1 MAELDEN
8 AIDALLKKQEE
19 AKKREDGTAEP
30 EVILDRSHFK
40 KEGVDKLASK
50 LSKSSYKKFKGIKKL
65 FMDPTFTNYDV
76 SFNDFD
82 FTLDLTKEEYED
94 NKEEYH
100 EYKIAQFNKKTKM
113 YRLAKK
119 ECYSFNELARLVIE
133 ADDTEERQEDA
144 FLMIENHYAPGRTKY
159 FFVYRSAGEY
169 IDDFYDTE
177 VSSVFFEKDVQKIQ
191 FLIKYTMNTIDRAF
205 IMSDEIYNFESPYL
219 AQRGIFFT
227 KYGTYDL
234 VKKLK
239 PFAGASV
246 GKAIGLG
253 LLIFILMVGMS
264 AGGAFFA
271 IMDFQERSEKS
282 IKKLEKDLSKV
293 VKEINKTK
301 QLIIS
306 QEQVLGGKKELYYDE
321 NDKKRK

>member
-8 AIDALLKKQEE
+8 AIEALLKKQEE
-19 AKKREDGTAEP
+19 AKKRKEGTTEP

-40 KEGVDKLASK
+40 KSKEENEKLSAK
-50 LSKSSYKKFKGIKKL
+50 LSKSKYKKFKGIKKL
-65 FMDPTFTNYDV
+65 FLDPTFSNYDV

-82 FTLDLTKEEYED
+82 FTLNLEKDDYED

-100 EYKIAQFNKKTKM
+100 EYKIVQFDKKSKI

-119 ECYSFNELARLVIE
+119 ECYSFNELAKLVIE
-133 ADDTEERQEDA
+133 ADDTEEIKEDA

-159 FFVYRSAGEY
+159 YFVYRSAGEY
-169 IDDFYDTE
+169 IDDFYDTD

-239 PFAGASV
+239 PFSGASA
-246 GKAIGLG
+246 GRAIGLG
-253 LLIFILMVGMS
+253 FLIFILMLGIS
-264 AGGAFFA
+264 AGGAFMA
-271 IMDFQERSEKS
+271 IQDFEEKS
-282 IKKLEKDLSKV
+282 EVSLEKLEKDITKIK
-293 VKEINKTK
+293 KEIEKTENSIK
-301 QLIIS
+301 T
-306 QEQVLGGKKELYYDE
+306 QEEVLGGKKELYKE
-321 NDKKRK
+321 KDKK